1 MAHLSPPPSPPNT
14 LPSVTSKLLNYP
26 NIMNGLDKLNFPLA
40 SSALRANLNTALQ
53 NKLSQGKRRLLSD
66 ILIRMKSNGIKA
78 SKIKS
83 EGIKL
88 NKTKSGE
95 ILKMNWVNKIR
106 RNIIRKKKKKE
117 LKQRIPSRNFGSLES
132 RYRIKNTFLF
142 VCFGKVKL
150 SIVKK
155 NSQNVVYSKQII
167 RFLTLNSL
175 KHLHSIFVQ
184 NRVSIH
190 SIPFIQ

>member
-66 ILIRMKSNGIKA
+66 ILIRMKLKGIKS

-83 EGIKL
+83 GEIKL
-88 NKTKSGE
+88 NKIKSGE
-95 ILKMNWVNKIR
+95 FLKM
-106 RNIIRKKKKKE
+106 
-117 LKQRIPSRNFGSLES
+117 
-132 RYRIKNTFLF
+132 
-142 VCFGKVKL
+142 KVKP
-150 SIVKK
+150 SG
-155 NSQNVVYSKQII
+155 
-167 RFLTLNSL
+167 
-175 KHLHSIFVQ
+175 IFIKGKWNQ
-184 NRVSIH
+184 TEYNPEKEEKR
-190 SIPFIQ
+190 

>member
-66 ILIRMKSNGIKA
+66 ILIRMKSNGIKT

-83 EGIKL
+83 GGIKL
-88 NKTKSGE
+88 NKIKSGE
-95 ILKMNWVNKIR
+95 ILKMNWVNKNT

-117 LKQRIPSRNFGSLES
+117 LKQRIPSRNFG
-132 RYRIKNTFLF
+132 
-142 VCFGKVKL
+142 
-150 SIVKK
+150 
-155 NSQNVVYSKQII
+155 NSSQD
-167 RFLTLNSL
+167 TG
-175 KHLHSIFVQ
+175 
-184 NRVSIH
+184 
-190 SIPFIQ
+190 

>member
-66 ILIRMKSNGIKA
+66 ISIRMKLNGIKS

-106 RNIIRKKKKKE
+106 RNIIRKKKKKP
-117 LKQRIPSRNFGSLES
+117 KTKDSF
-132 RYRIKNTFLF
+132 
-142 VCFGKVKL
+142 
-150 SIVKK
+150 KK
-155 NSQNVVYSKQII
+155 FRK
-167 RFLTLNSL
+167 FE
-175 KHLHSIFVQ
+175 
-184 NRVSIH
+184 
-190 SIPFIQ
+190 

>member
-83 EGIKL
+83 GGIKL
-88 NKTKSGE
+88 NKIKSGE

-106 RNIIRKKKKKE
+106 RNIIRKKKKK
-117 LKQRIPSRNFGSLES
+117 LKQRKRNFGNSRNFGYS
-132 RYRIKNTFLF
+132 
-142 VCFGKVKL
+142 
-150 SIVKK
+150 
-155 NSQNVVYSKQII
+155 SQD
-167 RFLTLNSL
+167 TG
-175 KHLHSIFVQ
+175 
-184 NRVSIH
+184 
-190 SIPFIQ
+190 